1 MAFSS
6 AIKAMIEG
14 FSGSSDSKER
24 RNAYVDFVSYLLAFI
39 ISLLV
44 LGFIGQ
50 YLWNEV
56 VVDLVSV
63 AKPSKSVWNIIGL
76 MVFSSLIVPL

>member
-1 MAFSS
+1 
-6 AIKAMIEG
+6 MIEG